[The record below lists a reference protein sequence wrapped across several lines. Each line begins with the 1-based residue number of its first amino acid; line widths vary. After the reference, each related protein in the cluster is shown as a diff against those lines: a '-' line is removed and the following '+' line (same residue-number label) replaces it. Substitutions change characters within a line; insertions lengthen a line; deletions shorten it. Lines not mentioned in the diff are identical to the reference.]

1 MTIHTDHA
9 RWDVI
14 IVGGG
19 VIGLSIGFR
28 LAQKRLKVL
37 LLDRQSPGQEASSAA
52 AGMLAPYT
60 EAEEDTP
67 LLRLSI
73 ASREIYPDFIR
84 ELEAETGRSVP
95 YRDDGALFLA
105 LEEQEV
111 KLLRDRST
119 WQKKMGFAVECLE
132 GPLLREAEPGLSPE
146 VKLALFYSGDHQL
159 DNRALVAALLT
170 ANQKLGVEVRAG
182 VHIQKLVKE
191 KNRIAGVEAPGEK
204 FFADM
209 VVLCAGAWSPQIE
222 TGAGEM
228 LPIYPTRGQII
239 AVRSAQPGLRH
250 TLRYEGGYVAI
261 FPEQR
266 LLLGGTME
274 DVGYMKANTVAAMSR
289 IFQRA
294 VSFAPAIASCGFV
307 EAWAGLRPNTRDHF
321 PILGKSS
328 LQGLVYATGHF
339 RNGILLTP
347 ITAKIVSDLL
357 VEGKTSIDLAPFNV
371 QRFQDAT

>member
-119 WQKKMGFAVECLE
+119 WQGKMGFAVECLE

-159 DNRALVAALLT
+159 DNRALVAALLA

-182 VHIQKLVKE
+182 VHVQRLVKE
-191 KNRIAGVEAPGEK
+191 KNRIAGVEAAGER
-204 FFADM
+204 FFADT
-209 VVLCAGAWSPQIE
+209 VVLSAGAWSPQIE
-222 TGAGEM
+222 TGAGET

-239 AVRSAQPGLRH
+239 AVRSDQPVLRH

-347 ITAKIVSDLL
+347 ITAKIVSDLI